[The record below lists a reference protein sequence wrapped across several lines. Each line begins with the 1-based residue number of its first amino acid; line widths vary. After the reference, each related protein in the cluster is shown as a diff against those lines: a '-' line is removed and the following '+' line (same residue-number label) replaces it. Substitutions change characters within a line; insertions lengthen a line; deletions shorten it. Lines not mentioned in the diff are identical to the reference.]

1 MLRKLFTMTCKI
13 SYQDAIQYIYGHLS
27 FFFSLWQLYASTIA
41 GCSFGYALIPL
52 FFEYTAELAYPIDEG
67 LLGGFLTCFNN
78 VFGCIF
84 LFLFFIPMESMAWM
98 NYCLVASS
106 LIPIPLV
113 LLTKESYR
121 RLDVDMPGESITV
134 APSEPPY
141 SILEN

>member
-1 MLRKLFTMTCKI
+1 MSCKI
-13 SYQDAIQYIYGHLS
+13 SYQDIQYMVICP
-27 FFFSLWQLYASTIA
+27 FSLWQLYASTIA

-121 RLDVDMPGESITV
+121 RLDVDMPGEPITV